1 MTTKRKYLSIL
12 FVFLLLLLTTVST
25 VSANNQ
31 DPLQGFWD
39 GDFWDDLFDFWDDE
53 DNDDNGG
60 YDDDDSGDYDDN
72 EHDSNGTENSG
83 KTVATPG
90 AQPWMVALVD
100 RDVANAYDGQ
110 FCGGSLIGS
119 EWVLTAAHCLED
131 TEVQTVDAVIG
142 RFQLSSSNGERIQ
155 VDQIIIHPQYDAD
168 LTENDIALLHLSRA
182 ATAGTPIDIID
193 VAREQY
199 DDPGLV
205 AHVTGWGVIPEN
217 GDNFPDKLHG
227 VDILIA
233 TQTTCSNAYD
243 ETIPGMMLCAGQ
255 PEGGADSCQGD
266 SGGPLVVR
274 DGNGGWLQA
283 GIVSWGDLC
292 GAPNSYGVYTR
303 LTEFDPWINQILGGD
318 VAATAVIIASEPASA
333 PSEAEV
339 GNVGEVGVTTPTP
352 SMGQAVSLQSFTLVD
367 SGFEQGEQFAT
378 YENGDSFVEII
389 ANSSYGSLDEW
400 LDEIEV
406 DPFADE
412 WHTTNNVEFV
422 LIDWSDSDGAFS
434 EAMFYLD
441 GQLINIYGNVSP
453 EKMMTIVTDYLS

>member
-1 MTTKRKYLSIL
+1 MTQKKYLLSL
-12 FVFLLLLLTTVST
+12 FIFVTLLLTAVST
-25 VSANNQ
+25 VSASNQ

-39 GDFWDDLFDFWDDE
+39 GDGWGDFFDFW
-53 DNDDNGG
+53 GG
-60 YDDDDSGDYDDN
+60 DDDDDGDSDHYDDS
-72 EHDSNGTENSG
+72 DSSGSENSG

-100 RDVANAYDGQ
+100 RDVSNAYDGQ
-110 FCGGSLIGS
+110 FCGGSLISS
-119 EWVLTAAHCLED
+119 EWVLTAAHCVED
-131 TEVQTVDAVIG
+131 TTAQEVDAVIG
-142 RFQLSSSNGERIQ
+142 RFQLSSSDGERIQ
-155 VDQIIIHPQYDAD
+155 VDQIIVHPQYDAE
-168 LTENDIALLHLSRA
+168 LTENDIALLHLSRT

-193 VAREQY
+193 DAREQY

-217 GDNFPDKLHG
+217 GDDFPDKLHG
-227 VDILIA
+227 VDIPIA

-255 PEGGADSCQGD
+255 PQGGADSCQGD
-266 SGGPLVVR
+266 SGGPLVVQ

-303 LTEFDPWINQILGGD
+303 LTEFDTWINQMLGGS
-318 VAATAVIIASEPASA
+318 VATAPVTIALEPPSA
-333 PSEAEV
+333 PHEV
-339 GNVGEVGVTTPTP
+339 AGGNVAMSEET
-352 SMGQAVSLQSFTLVD
+352 AVSLQSFTLVD
-367 SGFEQGEQFAT
+367 SGFDQGEQFTT

-389 ANSSYGSLDEW
+389 ANSNYGSLDEW
-400 LDEIEV
+400 LDEIEL

-412 WHTTNNVEFV
+412 WHTSGNVEFV
-422 LIDWSDSDGAFS
+422 LVDWSDSDGAFS

-453 EKMMTIVTDYLS
+453 ETMMTIVTDYLS